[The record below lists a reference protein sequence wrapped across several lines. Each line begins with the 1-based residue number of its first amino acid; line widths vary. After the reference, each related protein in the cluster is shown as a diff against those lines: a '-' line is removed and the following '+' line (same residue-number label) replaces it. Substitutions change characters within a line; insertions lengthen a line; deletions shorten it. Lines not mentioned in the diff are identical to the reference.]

1 MRDEERRDAT
11 RATEGPQANSKVSDG
26 PPPVG
31 GSWAAL
37 YAFVLA
43 VLAVLVLLFYLFTRA
58 FR

>member
-11 RATEGPQANSKVSDG
+11 RTTEEA
-26 PPPVG
+26 PPVG
-31 GSWAAL
+31 GSWRAL

>member
-1 MRDEERRDAT
+1 MRDEERLDAT
-11 RATEGPQANSKVSDG
+11 RTTEG